1 MHLVFEERLLPAPT
15 TYLALS
21 LSGPM
26 VALAAL
32 PFGFDLALALGIAV
46 PTLLLGMATYF
57 APKIS
62 LTDSEL
68 QAGSF
73 RIPREIIGEVWV
85 LDQQATRFERGPGLN
100 ANARMLLQGDI
111 GTMIK
116 LEIVDP
122 TDPTPYLLI
131 STRRANQLASALRAD
146 RA

>member
-1 MHLVFEERLLPAPT
+1 
-15 TYLALS
+15 
-21 LSGPM
+21 M

-32 PFGFDLALALGIAV
+32 PFGFDLALSLGIAV
-46 PTLLLGMATYF
+46 PTLLFGMATYF

-73 RIPREIIGEVWV
+73 RIPREIIGEALV

-100 ANARMLLQGDI
+100 ANARMLLRGDI

>member
-1 MHLVFEERLLPAPT
+1 
-15 TYLALS
+15 
-21 LSGPM
+21 M

-46 PTLLLGMATYF
+46 PTLLFGMATYF

-73 RIPREIIGEVWV
+73 RIPREIIGEALV

-100 ANARMLLQGDI
+100 ANARMLLRGDI